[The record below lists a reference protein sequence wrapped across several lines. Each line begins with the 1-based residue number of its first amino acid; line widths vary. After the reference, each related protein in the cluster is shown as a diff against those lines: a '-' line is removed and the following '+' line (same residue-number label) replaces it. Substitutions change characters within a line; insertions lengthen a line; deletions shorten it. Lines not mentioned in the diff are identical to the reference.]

1 VDLATKKKEILKTLD
16 YWHMLDFA
24 SQKSE
29 PEEYACAK
37 VCRKRSKDDENESLS
52 SVFDQFK
59 VNLAKCSP
67 EATVEGVV
75 KERLRDKLGF
85 GDGEFE
91 SLFFSETLVY
101 LYSVDRE
108 IVSNIIAPDLNQV
121 DKDTKRLSLGV
132 LRFDSEWQCCGFE
145 LSPAIWF
152 AKNSMIPDARGEDG
166 QETVAYDRYVSDNRK
181 IENDMGQLLSTG
193 KSPTCSAIQK
203 AVNDNLEPYLDVF
216 RKDGK
221 PISGVD
227 FDVALVDYTAYA
239 DKDRAEQFKR
249 ESRIQ
254 GSFFAKDLE
263 HLRNAVDEVGDE
275 SDLGS
280 SPLGLVFRYF
290 EASMSD
296 DASRFDILTND
307 KNQLLDFY
315 RSVLDLDNTPVGR
328 WPSKYPLALM
338 QQVAVNLTAGRKRTN
353 ISFPSNDIM
362 SVNGPPGT
370 GKTTL
375 LKDVIAANIV
385 EKAALLAKFQRPDD
399 AFEKVKSFADGKY
412 SRTVWRFKDERVNDL
427 GIIVCSSNNAAIDNI
442 STVIP
447 DGGRLLDGL
456 NEKEKAW
463 LSENSSQDYVWV
475 DKDSDSEDVWTAS
488 REVYFSYAADKQL
501 AESDQFNPSDYLN
514 NEHNPGLLTVA
525 RLGNSSNRKNFTKSL
540 WLVIQSIQ
548 LNKGS
553 NLRRYEE
560 AKSAF
565 QNQYTL
571 VQRLMGKRAKATQDA
586 ERAAREQER
595 CEQRLSGLSEKV
607 EGSRESLNNLENEL
621 VANVCQWAVD
631 SGETCNVLKYED
643 VIQFEDRLTR
653 DVARYV
659 SRKNYLARNIELAGE
674 KKGLSRIAWIRSRR
688 ISKAEAELEEFVF
701 SNPKD
706 SRREQL
712 LETVRR
718 ARESSTS
725 QRSELEQEIS
735 RLRAEEGELRDKRC
749 KSICARAEAEKR
761 CADRVVEASYI
772 ATISE
777 GGREFDDNNIST
789 IAEDA
794 QLYNPAKA
802 IAGETDDDLMRERN
816 ILFVRALQL
825 TREFILASNCMKDN
839 LLAFAN
845 MLDNSQNYD
854 SELRHT
860 AMPVLFQAL
869 NVLTPVI
876 SSTFASV
883 KRLFG
888 DVEIKCNGKAPFGL
902 LIIDEAGQAAPFAA
916 VGMLSRCRRALVVG
930 DPGQIAPV
938 VSPEAKAIRK
948 VLGENVKGVF
958 SGDSASVQRL
968 ADAAN
973 PYGHSR
979 VDPDADGLG
988 DKQWVGCP
996 LVVHRRCISPMFDI
1010 SNKVAYEGG
1019 MINKTRLLSEEEEE
1033 AKRFCKESSQ
1043 WINVGGRESAEDRD
1057 HYVQAQG
1064 DAVAT
1069 IVKTAF
1075 RNCKNGLPSLFVIS
1089 PFTSVVA
1096 GVRDKLKSALLEC
1109 AEENERNKFLKN
1121 NIGTVHTF
1129 QGKEADE
1136 VVFVLGCDKRAFGA
1150 VRFVNANIVNVAAS
1164 RAKYRLYIIGDY
1176 NVWKENDYIKVAKR
1190 ELDVAWVSHWEKSQ
1204 EYKSQGKAQEARQ
1217 ELDRAIALLPQGDSI
1232 PTLSANEDGSA
1243 PQSGQE
1249 VSEFAW
1255 DTTSYLNNVRDALGK
1270 ACSFRNL
1277 LSNDD
1282 CKAFGFET
1290 LDDLESAFACCASG
1304 ESNLV
1309 LDNLEQGI
1317 FFYKLLD
1324 GASERFDRSSGLI
1337 MFCRAA
1343 ELYLRELLL
1352 PRLREIA
1359 PHESSGK
1366 RNNQGHVIELG
1377 KLDKR
1382 QAGKFMLGAYK
1393 PIVEKSKVNLAKCY
1407 FAGAK
1412 TLNNE
1417 ESGDRLSGGRLM
1429 CGGSGILEGK
1439 MNPAQAE
1446 WWGAFAGSLQGFSKK
1461 RNNVCHPG
1469 NSVQSTALL
1478 GFLFSSFWGSEQG
1491 KKVAIMEQSSVF
1503 EILKRGYPKIRAEI
1517 DATAESEL
1525 PINERDALE
1534 GGGASL
1540 NEGEFA
1546 KVVETEKRGNGRPK
1560 SLTRWDNKEN
1570 EDGALSELAKS
1581 IQLPGQWQTKL
1592 LDLLVRKGFLDD
1604 LGDGG
1609 RKATQEGQRIGITDR
1624 LFVDKSGTDKWS
1636 PEFSGKAIGCIKSN
1650 INKWISEIDTGMS
1663 EN

>member
-1 VDLATKKKEILKTLD
+1 MDFATKKKEILKTLD
-16 YWHMLDFA
+16 YWHMLDFT
-24 SQKSE
+24 SQESE
-29 PEEYACAK
+29 PEEYACPK
-37 VCRKRSKDDENESLS
+37 VCRKRSKNDENELLS

-67 EATVEGVV
+67 EATVEGVA
-75 KERLRDKLGF
+75 KERLRDKLGL
-85 GDGEFE
+85 GDGEVE

-132 LRFDSEWQCCGFE
+132 LRFDSQWQCCGFE
-145 LSPAIWF
+145 LSPAIWI
-152 AKNSMIPDARGEDG
+152 AKNSKIPDARGEDG
-166 QETVAYDRYVSDNRK
+166 QKAKTYDSYVCDNGN
-181 IENDMGQLLSTG
+181 IENSIGQRLNTG
-193 KSPTCSAIQK
+193 KSPTCGAIQA
-203 AVNDNLEPYLDVF
+203 AVNNQLKPYLDVL

-227 FDVALVDYTAYA
+227 FDVALVDYAAYA

-263 HLRNAVDEVGDE
+263 HLRSAVDEVGNE

-280 SPLGLVFRYF
+280 SPLGLVFRYL

-296 DASRFDILTND
+296 DASRFDILANE

-338 QQVAVNLTAGRKRTN
+338 QQVAVNLTAGRKRTGV
-353 ISFPSNDIM
+353 SFPSNDIM

-385 EKAALLAKFQRPDD
+385 EKAALLAEFKCPDD
-399 AFEKVKSFADGKY
+399 AFEKVKSFADGRY
-412 SRTVWRFKDERVNDL
+412 SRTVWRFKDERVNGL

-447 DGGRLLDGL
+447 DGSQFIDGFSK
-456 NEKEKAW
+456 EEKAW

-475 DKDSDSEDVWTAS
+475 DKDSDNVDAWTAP

-501 AESDQFNPSDYLN
+501 AESDQFSPSDYLN

-540 WLVIQSIQ
+540 WLVIRSIR
-548 LNKGS
+548 LNKG
-553 NLRRYEE
+553 NDLRRYKE
-560 AKSAF
+560 ARSAF

-571 VQRLMGKRAKATQDA
+571 VQRLMGKRAKAAQDA
-586 ERAAREQER
+586 ELAAREQEC
-595 CEQRLSGLSEKV
+595 CEQRLSRLSEEV
-607 EGSRESLNNLENEL
+607 EGSQESLNNLENEL
-621 VANVCQWAVD
+621 VTNVRQWAVD
-631 SGETCNVLKYED
+631 SGETCNALKYEH

-653 DVARYV
+653 DIAPYV
-659 SRKNYLARNIELAGE
+659 SRKNYLTRNIELAGK
-674 KKGLSRIAWIRSRR
+674 KKGLSRIAWIRSHR

-706 SRREQL
+706 SRREKL

-718 ARESSTS
+718 ARESATS

-735 RLRAEEGELRDKRC
+735 RLRAEEDELRDRRC
-749 KSICARAEAEKR
+749 KSICALAEAEKR

-772 ATISE
+772 AKISE
-777 GGREFDDNNIST
+777 GGREFDDNSIFT

-802 IAGETDDDLMRERN
+802 IAGETDDLKTYDLMRERN

-845 MLDNSQNYD
+845 IFDNSQNYD
-854 SELRHT
+854 SELRHA

-876 SSTFASV
+876 SSTFASAE
-883 KRLFG
+883 RLFG

-902 LIIDEAGQAAPFAA
+902 LIIDEAGQAVPFAA

-930 DPGQIAPV
+930 DPGQIEPV

-996 LVVHRRCISPMFDI
+996 LVIHRRCISPMFDI
-1010 SNKVAYEGG
+1010 SNKVSYEGG
-1019 MINKTRLLSEEEEE
+1019 MINKTRLLSKEEEE

-1069 IVKTAF
+1069 IVETAF
-1075 RNCKNGLPSLFVIS
+1075 RNCKNGMPSLFVIS
-1089 PFTSVVA
+1089 PFTSVIA
-1096 GVRDKLKSALLEC
+1096 GVRDKLKSALSEC
-1109 AEENERNKFLKN
+1109 AEESERNKFLKN

-1136 VVFVLGCDKRAFGA
+1136 VVFVLGCDKRALGA

-1176 NVWKENDYIKVAKR
+1176 NVWKENDYVKAAKR

-1204 EYKSQGKAQEARQ
+1204 KYKGQGKTQEARQ
-1217 ELDRAIALLPQGDSI
+1217 EIDRAVALLPQGASI
-1232 PTLSANEDGSA
+1232 PTLSDDEDGSA
-1243 PQSGQE
+1243 SQSGQE
-1249 VSEFAW
+1249 VSEFVW

-1282 CKAFGFET
+1282 CRAFGFET

-1352 PRLREIA
+1352 PRLQEIA

-1412 TLNNE
+1412 TLNDE

-1429 CGGSGILEGK
+1429 CGGSDILEGK
-1439 MNPAQAE
+1439 MDPAQAE

-1469 NSVQSTALL
+1469 KSVQATALL
-1478 GFLFSSFWGSEQG
+1478 GYLFSSFWDSEQG

-1503 EILKRGYPKIRAEI
+1503 EILKRGYPKICAEI
-1517 DATAESEL
+1517 DDTAESEL
-1525 PINERDALE
+1525 PVNERDALE

-1540 NEGEFA
+1540 NEGGFA
-1546 KVVETEKRGNGRPK
+1546 KAVETEKVGDELPR
-1560 SLTRWDNKEN
+1560 SLTRWNKNQE
-1570 EDGALSELAKS
+1570 GALSELAKS

-1592 LDLLVRKGFLDD
+1592 LDLLVMEGFLED
-1604 LGDGG
+1604 LGDRG
-1609 RKATQEGQRIGITDR
+1609 RKATQKGQEFGITDKLFKEDGR
-1624 LFVDKSGTDKWS
+1624 LGKYN
-1636 PEFSGKAIGCIKSN
+1636 PEFSSEAIDHIKFN
-1650 INKWISEIDTGMS
+1650 INDWTLRINKSTS
-1663 EN
+1663 

>member
-1 VDLATKKKEILKTLD
+1 MDFDAKKDEILKTLD

-24 SQKSE
+24 SQESE
-29 PEEYACAK
+29 PEEYAYPK
-37 VCRKRSKDDENESLS
+37 VCRKRSKGDENESLS

-75 KERLRDKLGF
+75 KERLRDKLGL
-85 GDGEFE
+85 GEGEVE

-101 LYSVDRE
+101 LYSVDQE

-132 LRFDSEWQCCGFE
+132 LRFDSEWQYCGFE
-145 LSPAIWF
+145 LSPAIWI
-152 AKNSMIPDARGEDG
+152 AKNSKIPDARGEDG
-166 QETVAYDRYVSDNRK
+166 QEAETYDSYVSDNDK
-181 IENDMGQLLSTG
+181 IENNIGQLLNTG
-193 KSPTCSAIQK
+193 GFSACGAIQSPTCSAIQK

-227 FDVALVDYTAYA
+227 FDVALVDYAAYA
-239 DKDRAEQFKR
+239 DKDRAEQLKR

-263 HLRNAVDEVGDE
+263 RLRSAVNKVGNE
-275 SDLGS
+275 PDLGS
-280 SPLGLVFRYF
+280 SPLGLVFRFF

-296 DASRFDILTND
+296 DASRFDILTNE

-338 QQVAVNLTAGRKRTN
+338 QQVAVNLTAGRKRTG

-385 EKAALLAKFQRPDD
+385 EKAVLLARFQRPDD

-412 SRTVWRFKDERVNDL
+412 LRTVWRFKDERVNDL

-447 DGGRLLDGL
+447 DGSQFIDGL
-456 NEKEKAW
+456 SKEETAW

-475 DKDSDSEDVWTAS
+475 DKDSDNEDAWTAS

-540 WLVIQSIQ
+540 WLVIHSIK

-553 NLRRYEE
+553 NLDRYEK
-560 AKSAF
+560 ARTTFLS
-565 QNQYTL
+565 QYAR
-571 VQRLMGKRAKATQDA
+571 VQCLMA
-586 ERAAREQER
+586 ERAQSAKDAACAARERE
-595 CEQRLSGLSEKV
+595 CCDQRLPRLLEEM
-607 EGSRESLNNLENEL
+607 EGAQESLNNLEIEL
-621 VANVCQWAVD
+621 VTNIRQWAAE
-631 SGETCNVLKYED
+631 SGEICNVLKYED
-643 VIQFEDRLTR
+643 ITQFEDGLTR
-653 DVARYV
+653 DIAPYV

-674 KKGLSRIAWIRSRR
+674 KKGLSRIAWIRSHR
-688 ISKAEAELEEFVF
+688 ISKAEAELEEFVL
-701 SNPKD
+701 SHPEA
-706 SRREQL
+706 SRREKL
-712 LETVRR
+712 RETIRG
-718 ARESSTS
+718 ARESAAS
-725 QRSELEQEIS
+725 QRSELKQEIS
-735 RLRAEEGELRDKRC
+735 CLLAEEDELRDRRC
-749 KSICARAEAEKR
+749 KSIRAFAEAEKS

-772 ATISE
+772 AKISE
-777 GGREFDDNNIST
+777 GGREFDDNSIFT

-802 IAGETDDDLMRERN
+802 IVGETYDLMRERN

-825 TREFILASNCMKDN
+825 TREFILASNRMKDN
-839 LLAFAN
+839 LLAFAY

-854 SELRHT
+854 SELRHA

-876 SSTFASV
+876 SSTFASAE
-883 KRLFG
+883 RLFG

-902 LIIDEAGQAAPFAA
+902 LVIDEAGQAVPFAA

-996 LVVHRRCISPMFDI
+996 LVIHRRCISPMFDI
-1010 SNKVAYEGG
+1010 SNKVSYEGG
-1019 MINKTRLLSEEEEE
+1019 MINKTRLLSKEEEE

-1064 DAVAT
+1064 DAVAA
-1069 IVKTAF
+1069 IVETAF
-1075 RNCKNGLPSLFVIS
+1075 RNCRNGMPSLFVIS
-1089 PFTSVVA
+1089 PFTSVIA
-1096 GVRDKLKSALLEC
+1096 GVRDKLKSALSEC
-1109 AEENERNKFLKN
+1109 AEESERNKFLKN

-1136 VVFVLGCDKRAFGA
+1136 VIFVLGCDKRASKA

-1176 NVWKENDYIKVAKR
+1176 NVWKGNDYIKAAKR
-1190 ELDVAWVSHWEKSQ
+1190 ELDVAWVSHWKKSQ
-1204 EYKSQGKAQEARQ
+1204 EYKGEEARQ
-1217 ELDRAIALLPQGDSI
+1217 ELNRAIALLPQGASI
-1232 PTLSANEDGSA
+1232 PTLSNDGDDSA
-1243 PQSGQE
+1243 SQSGQE

-1290 LDDLESAFACCASG
+1290 LDDLELAFACCASG
-1304 ESNLV
+1304 EGNLV

-1352 PRLREIA
+1352 PRLQEIA

-1377 KLDKR
+1377 KLDER

-1478 GFLFSSFWGSEQG
+1478 GFLFSSFWDNKQG
-1491 KKVAIMEQSSVF
+1491 TKVAIMEQSSVF
-1503 EILKRGYPKIRAEI
+1503 EALKRGYSKIRAAI

-1525 PINERDALE
+1525 LVNERDVLE
-1534 GGGASL
+1534 GSGSSL
-1540 NEGEFA
+1540 NDGEFA
-1546 KVVETEKRGNGRPK
+1546 KALEIENTGDELPR
-1560 SLTRWDNKEN
+1560 SLTGWDKKQG
-1570 EDGALSELAKS
+1570 GALSELAKS

-1592 LDLLVRKGFLDD
+1592 LDLLVMEGFLDD
-1604 LGDGG
+1604 LGDRG
-1609 RKATQEGQRIGITDR
+1609 RKATQKGQEFGITDK
-1624 LFVDKSGTDKWS
+1624 LFKEDGRPGKYN
-1636 PEFSGKAIGCIKSN
+1636 PEFSSEAIDYIKSN
-1650 INKWISEIDTGMS
+1650 INDWTLQINKA
-1663 EN
+1663 

>member
-1 VDLATKKKEILKTLD
+1 MDFATKKKEILKTLD

-24 SQKSE
+24 SQESE
-29 PEEYACAK
+29 PEEYACPK
-37 VCRKRSKDDENESLS
+37 VCRKRSKDNEDESLS

-75 KERLRDKLGF
+75 KERLRDKLGL
-85 GDGEFE
+85 GDGEVK

-132 LRFDSEWQCCGFE
+132 LRFDSKWQYCGFE
-145 LSPAIWF
+145 LSPAIWI
-152 AKNSMIPDARGEDG
+152 AKNSKIPDARGEDG
-166 QETVAYDRYVSDNRK
+166 QEAKTYDSYLRAKGN
-181 IENDMGQLLSTG
+181 IENDMGQLLNTG
-193 KSPTCSAIQK
+193 KSPTCSAIQA
-203 AVNDNLEPYLDVF
+203 AVNNQLKPYLDVL

-227 FDVALVDYTAYA
+227 FDVALVDYAAYA
-239 DKDRAEQFKR
+239 DKNRAEQFKR

-263 HLRNAVDEVGDE
+263 RLRSAVDEVGNE

-296 DASRFDILTND
+296 DTSRFDILTNGKD
-307 KNQLLDFY
+307 QLLDFY

-338 QQVAVNLTAGRKRTN
+338 QQVAVNLTAGRKRTD

-385 EKAALLAKFQRPDD
+385 EKAALLAEFKCPDD
-399 AFEKVKSFADGKY
+399 AFEEVKSFADGRY

-447 DGGRLLDGL
+447 DGSQFIDGL
-456 NEKEKAW
+456 SKEEKAW

-475 DKDSDSEDVWTAS
+475 DKNSDNVDDWTAP

-548 LNKGS
+548 LNKGNS
-553 NLRRYEE
+553 LRRYNE
-560 AKSAF
+560 ARSAF
-565 QNQYTL
+565 QSQYTL
-571 VQRLMGKRAKATQDA
+571 VQRLMEIRAKAAQDA
-586 ERAAREQER
+586 ELAAREQGR

-653 DVARYV
+653 DVAQYV

-706 SRREQL
+706 SRREKL

-735 RLRAEEGELRDKRC
+735 RLRAEGDELRDKRC
-749 KSICARAEAEKR
+749 KSICALAEAEKR

-772 ATISE
+772 AKISE
-777 GGREFDDNNIST
+777 GGREFDDDNIST

-802 IAGETDDDLMRERN
+802 IAGETDDLMKERN

-845 MLDNSQNYD
+845 IFDNSQNYD
-854 SELRHT
+854 SELRHA

-876 SSTFASV
+876 SSTFASAE
-883 KRLFG
+883 RLFG

-902 LIIDEAGQAAPFAA
+902 LIIDEAGQAVPFAA

-930 DPGQIAPV
+930 DPGQIEPV

-958 SGDSASVQRL
+958 SGDSVSVQRL

-996 LVVHRRCISPMFDI
+996 LVIHRRCISPMFDI
-1010 SNKVAYEGG
+1010 SNKVSYEGG
-1019 MINKTRLLSEEEEE
+1019 MINKTRLLSKEEEE

-1069 IVKTAF
+1069 IVETAF
-1075 RNCKNGLPSLFVIS
+1075 RNCKNGMPSLFVIS
-1089 PFTSVVA
+1089 PFTSVIA
-1096 GVRDKLKSALLEC
+1096 GVRDKLKSALSEC
-1109 AEENERNKFLKN
+1109 AEESERNKFLKN

-1176 NVWKENDYIKVAKR
+1176 NVWKENDYVKAAKR
-1190 ELDVAWVSHWEKSQ
+1190 ELDVAWVSHWKKSQ
-1204 EYKSQGKAQEARQ
+1204 EYTGEEARQ
-1217 ELDRAIALLPQGDSI
+1217 ELDRAIALLPQGASI
-1232 PTLSANEDGSA
+1232 PTLRDDEDGSA
-1243 PQSGQE
+1243 SQSGQE

-1304 ESNLV
+1304 ESNMV

-1352 PRLREIA
+1352 PRLQEIA

-1407 FAGAK
+1407 FVGAK
-1412 TLNNE
+1412 TLNNG
-1417 ESGDRLSGGRLM
+1417 ESGDRLSSDRLM
-1429 CGGSGILEGK
+1429 CGGSDILEGK
-1439 MNPAQAE
+1439 MDPAQAE

-1469 NSVQSTALL
+1469 KSVQATALL
-1478 GFLFSSFWGSEQG
+1478 GYLFSSFWDSEQG

-1503 EILKRGYPKIRAEI
+1503 EILKRGCPEIAAES

-1525 PINERDALE
+1525 PLNERDALE

-1546 KVVETEKRGNGRPK
+1546 KAVETKKAGDEPPQ
-1560 SLTRWDNKEN
+1560 SLTKWNKEQ
-1570 EDGALSELAKS
+1570 EGALSDLAKS

-1592 LDLLVRKGFLDD
+1592 LDLLVMEGFLDD
-1604 LGDGG
+1604 LGDKG
-1609 RKATQEGQRIGITDR
+1609 RKATQKGQELGITDKLFKEDGR
-1624 LFVDKSGTDKWS
+1624 LGKYN
-1636 PEFSGKAIGCIKSN
+1636 PEFSSEAIDHIKFN
-1650 INKWISEIDTGMS
+1650 INDWTLRINKSTS
-1663 EN
+1663 

>member
-1 VDLATKKKEILKTLD
+1 MDFAAKKDEILKTLD

-24 SQKSE
+24 SQESE
-29 PEEYACAK
+29 PEEYAYPK

-67 EATVEGVV
+67 EATVEGIV
-75 KERLRDKLGF
+75 KERLRNKLGL
-85 GDGEFE
+85 GDGEIE

-108 IVSNIIAPDLNQV
+108 IVSNFIAPDLNQV

-145 LSPAIWF
+145 LSPAIWI
-152 AKNSMIPDARGEDG
+152 AKNSKVPDARGEDG
-166 QETVAYDRYVSDNRK
+166 QEAETYDSYVSNNRK
-181 IENDMGQLLSTG
+181 IENEIGQLLNTRE
-193 KSPTCSAIQK
+193 SPTCGAVQA

-227 FDVALVDYTAYA
+227 FDAALVDYAAYA
-239 DKDRAEQFKR
+239 DKDRAKQLKR

-263 HLRNAVDEVGDE
+263 HLRSAVKKTGNE
-275 SDLGS
+275 SGLGS

-296 DASRFDILTND
+296 DASRFDILTNG

-338 QQVAVNLTAGRKRTN
+338 QQVAVNLTAGRKRAD

-571 VQRLMGKRAKATQDA
+571 VQRLMGKRAKAAQDA

-749 KSICARAEAEKR
+749 KSIRALAEAEKS

-772 ATISE
+772 AKISE
-777 GGREFDDNNIST
+777 GGREFDDNSIFT

-802 IAGETDDDLMRERN
+802 IVGETYDLMRERN

-825 TREFILASNCMKDN
+825 TREFILASNRMKDN

-854 SELRHT
+854 SELRRA

-876 SSTFASV
+876 SSTFASAE
-883 KRLFG
+883 RLFG

-902 LIIDEAGQAAPFAA
+902 LVIDEAGQAVPFAA

-948 VLGENVKGVF
+948 VLGKNVKGVF

-996 LVVHRRCISPMFDI
+996 LVIHRRCISPMFDI
-1010 SNKVAYEGG
+1010 SNKVSYEGG
-1019 MINKTRLLSEEEEE
+1019 MINKTRLLSKEEEE

-1064 DAVAT
+1064 DAVAA
-1069 IVKTAF
+1069 IVETAF
-1075 RNCKNGLPSLFVIS
+1075 RNCRNGMPSLFVIS
-1089 PFTSVVA
+1089 PFTSVIA
-1096 GVRDKLKSALLEC
+1096 GVRDKLKSALSEC
-1109 AEENERNKFLKN
+1109 AEESERNKFLKN

-1136 VVFVLGCDKRAFGA
+1136 VIFVLGCDKRASNA

-1176 NVWKENDYIKVAKR
+1176 NVWKGNDYIKAAKR
-1190 ELDVAWVSHWEKSQ
+1190 ELDVAWVSHWKKSQ
-1204 EYKSQGKAQEARQ
+1204 EYKGEEARQ
-1217 ELDRAIALLPQGDSI
+1217 ELNRAIALLPQGASI
-1232 PTLSANEDGSA
+1232 PTLSNDGDDSA
-1243 PQSGQE
+1243 SQSGQE

-1290 LDDLESAFACCASG
+1290 LVDLELAFACCASDEG
-1304 ESNLV
+1304 NLV

-1352 PRLREIA
+1352 PRLQEIA

-1393 PIVEKSKVNLAKCY
+1393 PIVEKTKVKNDLAKCY

-1417 ESGDRLSGGRLM
+1417 ESSDRLSDDRLM
-1429 CGGSGILEGK
+1429 CGGSDILERE
-1439 MNPAQAE
+1439 MDPTQAE
-1446 WWGAFAGSLQGFSKK
+1446 WWGVFAKSLQGFSEK

-1469 NSVQSTALL
+1469 KSVQATDLL
-1478 GFLFSSFWGSEQG
+1478 GFLFSSFWDNKQG
-1491 KKVAIMEQSSVF
+1491 TKVAIMEQSSVF
-1503 EILKRGYPKIRAEI
+1503 GALKRGYSKIRAAI

-1525 PINERDALE
+1525 LVNERDVLE
-1534 GGGASL
+1534 GSGSSL
-1540 NEGEFA
+1540 NDGEFA
-1546 KVVETEKRGNGRPK
+1546 KALEIENTGDELPR
-1560 SLTRWDNKEN
+1560 SLTGWDKKQG
-1570 EDGALSELAKS
+1570 GALSELAKS

-1592 LDLLVRKGFLDD
+1592 LDLLVMEGFLDD
-1604 LGDGG
+1604 LGDRG
-1609 RKATQEGQRIGITDR
+1609 RKATQKGQEFGITDK
-1624 LFVDKSGTDKWS
+1624 LFKEDGRPGKYN
-1636 PEFSGKAIGCIKSN
+1636 PEFSSEAIDYIKSN
-1650 INKWISEIDTGMS
+1650 INDWTLQINKA
-1663 EN
+1663 

>member
-1 VDLATKKKEILKTLD
+1 MEFATKKAEILKTLD

-24 SQKSE
+24 SQESE
-29 PEEYACAK
+29 PEEYACPK
-37 VCRKRSKDDENESLS
+37 VCRKRSKDDENDSLS

-75 KERLRDKLGF
+75 KERLRDKLGL
-85 GDGEFE
+85 GDGEVE

-108 IVSNIIAPDLNQV
+108 IVSNIIAPDLNQI

-132 LRFDSEWQCCGFE
+132 LRFDPEWQCCGFE
-145 LSPAIWF
+145 LSPAIWI
-152 AKNSMIPDARGEDG
+152 AKNSKIPDARGEDG
-166 QETVAYDRYVSDNRK
+166 QEAETYASYVSDNGN
-181 IENDMGQLLSTG
+181 IENDMGQLLNTG
-193 KSPTCSAIQK
+193 ESPTCSAIQK
-203 AVNDNLEPYLDVF
+203 AVNDQLKPYLDVL

-227 FDVALVDYTAYA
+227 FDVALVDCAAYA
-239 DKDRAEQFKR
+239 DKDRAEQLKR
-249 ESRIQ
+249 ESRIR

-263 HLRNAVDEVGDE
+263 HLRSAVDQVGNE

-280 SPLGLVFRYF
+280 SPLGLVFRYL

-296 DASRFDILTND
+296 DASRFDILTNE

-338 QQVAVNLTAGRKRTN
+338 QQVAVNLTAGRKRTD

-385 EKAALLAKFQRPDD
+385 EKAALLAEFKCPDD
-399 AFEKVKSFADGKY
+399 AFEEVKSFADGRY

-427 GIIVCSSNNAAIDNI
+427 GIIACSSNNAAIDNI

-447 DGGRLLDGL
+447 DGSQFIDGL
-456 NEKEKAW
+456 SKEEKAW
-463 LSENSSQDYVWV
+463 LSENSSQAYVWV
-475 DKDSDSEDVWTAS
+475 DKDSDNVDAWTAP

-501 AESDQFNPSDYLN
+501 AESDQFGPSDYLN

-540 WLVIQSIQ
+540 WLVIRSIQ
-548 LNKGS
+548 LNKG
-553 NLRRYEE
+553 NGLRRYKE
-560 AKSAF
+560 ARSAF
-565 QNQYTL
+565 RNQYTL
-571 VQRLMGKRAKATQDA
+571 VQCLMGKRAEAAQDA
-586 ERAAREQER
+586 ECAAREQER
-595 CEQRLSGLSEKV
+595 CEQQLSTLSEEV
-607 EGSRESLNNLENEL
+607 EGAQESLNNLENEL
-621 VANVCQWAVD
+621 VTNVCQWAVD
-631 SGETCNVLKYED
+631 SGETCNALKYEH

-653 DVARYV
+653 DIASYV

-706 SRREQL
+706 SRREKL

-735 RLRAEEGELRDKRC
+735 RLRAEEDELRDKRC
-749 KSICARAEAEKR
+749 KSICALAEAEKR

-772 ATISE
+772 AKISE
-777 GGREFDDNNIST
+777 GDREFDDNSISA

-802 IAGETDDDLMRERN
+802 IAGETYDLMRERN

-845 MLDNSQNYD
+845 IFDNSQNYD
-854 SELRHT
+854 SELRHA

-876 SSTFASV
+876 SSTFASAE
-883 KRLFG
+883 RLFG

-902 LIIDEAGQAAPFAA
+902 LIIDEAGQAVPFAA

-930 DPGQIAPV
+930 DPGQIEPV

-996 LVVHRRCISPMFDI
+996 LVIHRRCISPMFDI
-1010 SNKVAYEGG
+1010 SNKVSYEGG
-1019 MINKTRLLSEEEEE
+1019 MINKTRLLSKEEEE

-1069 IVKTAF
+1069 IVETAF
-1075 RNCKNGLPSLFVIS
+1075 RNCKNGMPSLFVIS
-1089 PFTSVVA
+1089 PFTSVIA
-1096 GVRDKLKSALLEC
+1096 GVRDKLKSALSEC
-1109 AEENERNKFLKN
+1109 AEDSERNKFLKN

-1176 NVWKENDYIKVAKR
+1176 NVWKENDCIKAAKR
-1190 ELDVAWVSHWEKSQ
+1190 ELDVAWVSHWKKSQ
-1204 EYKSQGKAQEARQ
+1204 EYKGEEARQ
-1217 ELDRAIALLPQGDSI
+1217 ELDRAIALLPQGASI
-1232 PTLSANEDGSA
+1232 PTLRDDEDGSA
-1243 PQSGQE
+1243 SQSGQE

-1282 CKAFGFET
+1282 CKVFGFET

-1352 PRLREIA
+1352 PRLQEIA

-1503 EILKRGYPKIRAEI
+1503 EILKRGCPEIAAES

-1525 PINERDALE
+1525 PLNERDALE

-1546 KVVETEKRGNGRPK
+1546 KAVETEIAGDESPQ
-1560 SLTRWDNKEN
+1560 SLTKWNKEQK
-1570 EDGALSELAKS
+1570 DALSELAKS

-1592 LDLLVRKGFLDD
+1592 LDLLVMEGFLDD
-1604 LGDGG
+1604 LGDRG
-1609 RKATQEGQRIGITDR
+1609 RKATQKGQEFGITDK
-1624 LFVDKSGTDKWS
+1624 LFKEDGRPGKYN
-1636 PEFSGKAIGCIKSN
+1636 PEFSSEAIDHIKSN
-1650 INKWISEIDTGMS
+1650 INDWTLRINKSMS
-1663 EN
+1663 RNS